1 MRRLLG
7 IDSIRFIC
15 ASVVVFGH
23 FGNPPLFSDAYDYI
37 LIYKIIHGI
46 YNCLFNGPAAV
57 IVFFIVS
64 GLVIHYPY
72 VEGKEVNV
80 WEFYTKRCTRII
92 IPMLVITVLAFLVG
106 DVYGPTGVFWSL
118 YAELIYY
125 FLYPFILKLKKHVS
139 ILSLIVIVYFIG
151 LALIFIVPSEG
162 KGSYTDLGNGYT
174 WIIGLPSWL
183 TGLLLA
189 EKVRKQT
196 DTVSFTYL
204 FMQRILIWG
213 ITIIMMVL
221 HFQLHISNILLLNM
235 MIIPFYYW
243 LKNEIDYYKT
253 RVANIYLENLGKWS
267 YSLYIVHPL
276 VVVFIS
282 RYLFL
287 YLSSQWISWISVTAS
302 AFIFSYI
309 FYLLVEKPSHILTQ
323 KIKINRK

>member
-1 MRRLLG
+1 MRLLG

-37 LIYKIIHGI
+37 FLYKIIHGI

-80 WEFYTKRCTRII
+80 WEFYTKRYIRII

-106 DVYGPTGVFWSL
+106 DVHRPTDVFWSL

-125 FLYPFILKLKKHVS
+125 FLYPFILKLKKQIG

-151 LALIFIVPSEG
+151 LALFFLVPYEN
-162 KGSYTDLGNGYT
+162 KDNYIDLGIGLT

-189 EKVRKQT
+189 EKVRRQT
-196 DTVSFTYL
+196 DTVTFTYL
-204 FMQRILIWG
+204 FMQRMFIWG
-213 ITIIMMVL
+213 LTIIMMVI

-235 MIIPFYYW
+235 LIVPFYFW

-253 RVANIYLENLGKWS
+253 RAANIYLENLGKWS

-276 VVVFIS
+276 VVVLLIH
-282 RYLFL
+282 YNFL
-287 YLSSQWISWISVTAS
+287 NFSAPWISWIVGTLS
-302 AFIFSYI
+302 AFILSYI

-323 KIKINRK
+323 KIKINRN